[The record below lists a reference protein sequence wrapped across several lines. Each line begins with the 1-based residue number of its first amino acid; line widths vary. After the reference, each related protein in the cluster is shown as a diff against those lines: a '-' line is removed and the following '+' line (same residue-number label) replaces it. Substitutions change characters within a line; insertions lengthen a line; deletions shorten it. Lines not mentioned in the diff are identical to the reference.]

1 MTQCLGAV
9 SFLVFAVAKVACG
22 LGFYVLLLRNLQK
35 KLIAVLMSSLHDLCQ
50 VTELRLSPKLQ
61 FLVRYGIIS
70 LETKS
75 FTAPVRKLWVVP
87 KFLH

>member
-1 MTQCLGAV
+1 MLIERPLDLPV
-9 SFLVFAVAKVACG
+9 KRKF
-22 LGFYVLLLRNLQK
+22 
-35 KLIAVLMSSLHDLCQ
+35 KLIADLMSSLHDLCQ

>member
-1 MTQCLGAV
+1 
-9 SFLVFAVAKVACG
+9 
-22 LGFYVLLLRNLQK
+22 
-35 KLIAVLMSSLHDLCQ
+35 

>member
-1 MTQCLGAV
+1 M
-9 SFLVFAVAKVACG
+9 
-22 LGFYVLLLRNLQK
+22 LLSHTYTNTHDF
-35 KLIAVLMSSLHDLCQ
+35 KLIADLMSSLHDLCQ